1 MPRSPKSPEPEP
13 GPTPSEI
20 MQEQVTRV
28 KRLLGLDINRLAIGS
43 DIEGIVGS
51 SGLGGTIWP
60 ADYTT
65 EGVNVIEFVNV
76 STSIV
81 TGTQTGT

>member
-1 MPRSPKSPEPEP
+1 MPRSPKAPEPEP

-43 DIEGIVGS
+43 DIEGVITAASHG
-51 SGLGGTIWP
+51 GLWP
-60 ADYTT
+60 TDYTIN
-65 EGVNVIEFVNV
+65 GCNVIEFVNV